1 MNSIKVPPAFRLVAW
16 ASFASSMAVLYALAT
31 SRSSAGAVLGMWSP
45 ALAAAMTVVLVWGL
59 FSLLLSSGCRP
70 FLSVPGRLAGLPEA
84 LGPQLLILFPGAAF
98 LVWFLFPVALLC
110 RVGFVVPF
118 FVLSFIPG
126 GLVLFSR
133 RGSELRKSLVGLG
146 LMERSLAV
154 VLAAAEIF
162 VSSTMPRQ
170 VFNPRFGL
178 RPYSSTQLQVDLP
191 GITPGGTLSTNM
203 WGFRGEDP
211 PENWDEW
218 LTIVTIGGSTTANYY
233 LDDALT
239 WSSVVQRELRL
250 VSPRVWVGN
259 SGIPRHSSETHL
271 LFLQE
276 VVSTIGPDVAVFL
289 VGVNDMGPFLR
300 PGGEPE
306 RMPDA
311 GPREWLFARSGL
323 LQLVYKMKKV
333 HIDGAFVVSTAV
345 DPEFTLE
352 PMTESEAELPD
363 DLHLMLDDP
372 DFYRRRIGLL
382 IDECRSQGLVP
393 VFLTQPILYEDTP
406 DWRGIREASAV
417 YLGGEVP
424 ISAATFARMLNTLNG
439 DLVEVCQGRGV
450 AVFDLAAHV
459 PHDSAYFYDAMH
471 MTEAGADLAGRAVSG
486 FLEEYLT
493 EEGML
498 WQED

>member
-1 MNSIKVPPAFRLVAW
+1 MKSMNLPPAFRITAFV
-16 ASFASSMAVLYALAT
+16 SFFASLMVLFALGS
-31 SRSSAGAVLGMWSP
+31 SRSSSGAVAGMWSP
-45 ALAAAMTVVLVWGL
+45 ALFVAMAAILVWGL
-59 FSLLLSSGCRP
+59 FSLMLAIAVKPAFPIADRLSGS
-70 FLSVPGRLAGLPEA
+70 PEA
-84 LGPQLLILFPGAAF
+84 LGPQLLVLFPALVF
-98 LVWFLFPVALLC
+98 LAWFLFPVALLC
-110 RVGFVVPF
+110 RPLFVVPF
-118 FVLSFIPG
+118 FVLSFVPG
-126 GLVLFSR
+126 GLILFSR
-133 RGSELRKSLVGLG
+133 QGAELRKALIGFALMSASLGVVL
-146 LMERSLAV
+146 LAV
-154 VLAAAEIF
+154 EIF

-178 RPYSSTQLQVDLP
+178 RPYSSTELRVDLP

-211 PENWDEW
+211 PENWEEW

-239 WSSVVQRELRL
+239 WSSVVQRQLRL

-259 SGIPRHSSETHL
+259 AGIPRHSSETHL
-271 LFLQE
+271 LLLKE
-276 VVSTIGPDVAVFL
+276 VVSEIGPDVVVFL

-300 PGGEPE
+300 PGGEAE

-352 PMTESEAELPD
+352 PMTEDEAELPD
-363 DLHLMLDDP
+363 DLHLMLEDP

-382 IDECRSQGLVP
+382 IEECRSQGVVP

-406 DWRGIREASAV
+406 EWRGIREASAV
-417 YLGGEVP
+417 YLGGEIP

-439 DLVEVCQGRGV
+439 DLLEVCRYRGV

-471 MTEAGADLAGRAVSG
+471 MTEAGADLSGRAVAG
-486 FLEEYLT
+486 FLEEYFA
-493 EEGML
+493 EEGLL